1 MSSSKTLL
9 RLSEGIVVT
18 DEPMGRYAPTTAQT
32 AIIRIARAA
41 GISNGAIRNYGGIA
55 VTKLRAS
62 PVDFDYHGLR
72 LRFYPTL
79 FSSARHMLFTP
90 GGSERGERDFIF
102 AHLPKDGV
110 FVDAGANAGF
120 FLFAVAAKRPNCK
133 ILAFEAI
140 AGFAAMLN
148 FNIRSNNLS
157 NVMLETVALSD
168 EDGEVSFN
176 LDTQSTAYGQN
187 TITVPARR
195 LEGVLAERGLDHVDV
210 LKIDVEGSED
220 RVLLP
225 FFRSADRALWPKAV
239 LIEDC
244 FTNHWREDCIAV
256 MKQLGYRERFRG
268 KLNVGLVL
276 E

>member
-62 PVDFDYHGLR
+62 PVELGDQGRR
-72 LRFYPTL
+72 LGFYPTL